1 MQPVS
6 FMRGKRRTHR
16 QNVMHAATSS
26 RVSKI
31 YRILRN
37 TQPTFEETDDEW
49 MTHGLSETPFKHLV
63 SSALSTVTTT
73 RRTVSACDALY
84 AEVSNFDDIRRMP
97 EEKLIE
103 LIKPVAHYNRKAK
116 TLQRM
121 CNMIIE
127 DFGNTIPETKEA
139 LLSLPGIGQK
149 CANLMLN
156 YKHDKPVVA
165 VDTHI
170 HRVINRL
177 GIVQAKTHEKSAK
190 QLNDITPGEFKKHA
204 HEWLIAVGMNICK
217 PRNPCC
223 KECPVSPYCDYYR
236 DRA

>member
-1 MQPVS
+1 
-6 FMRGKRRTHR
+6 
-16 QNVMHAATSS
+16 MHKAPAD

-31 YRILRN
+31 YRILRD

-49 MTHGLSETPFKHLV
+49 MTHGLSDTPFRHIV

-73 RRTVSACDALY
+73 KRTVRACDALY
-84 AEVSNFDDIRRMP
+84 AEVKDFEDIRKMP

-103 LIKPVAHYNRKAK
+103 FIKPVAHYNRKAK

-121 CNMIIE
+121 CSIIID
-127 DFGNTIPETKEA
+127 DFGNTIPDTKED
-139 LLSLPGIGQK
+139 LLKLPGIGQK

-177 GIVQAKTHEKSAK
+177 GIVQAKTHEKSVM
-190 QLNDITPGEFKKHA
+190 FF
-204 HEWLIAVGMNICK
+204 
-217 PRNPCC
+217 
-223 KECPVSPYCDYYR
+223 PVRLVNHC
-236 DRA
+236 

>member
-1 MQPVS
+1 MS
-6 FMRGKRRTHR
+6 LSTTERDSLGGRKT
-16 QNVMHAATSS
+16 MHKAPAD

-31 YRILRN
+31 YRILRD

-49 MTHGLSETPFKHLV
+49 MTHGLSDTPFRHIV

-73 RRTVSACDALY
+73 KRTVRACDALY
-84 AEVSNFDDIRRMP
+84 AEVKDFEDIRKMP

-121 CNMIIE
+121 CSMIID
-127 DFGNTIPETKEA
+127 DFGNTIPDTKED
-139 LLSLPGIGQK
+139 LLKLPGIGQK

-177 GIVQAKTHEKSAK
+177 GIVQAKTHEKSAD

-217 PRNPCC
+217 PRSPRCE
-223 KECPVSPYCDYYR
+223 ECPVSAYCDYYR
-236 DRA
+236 GRAS